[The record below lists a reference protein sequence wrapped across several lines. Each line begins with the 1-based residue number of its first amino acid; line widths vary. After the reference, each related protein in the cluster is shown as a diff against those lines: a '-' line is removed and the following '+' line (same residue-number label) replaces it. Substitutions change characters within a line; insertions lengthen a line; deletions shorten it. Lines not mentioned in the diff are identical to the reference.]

1 MKTKHYFLTLA
12 FALLSMIGAKAAMP
26 ATGQTGYFYNAATG
40 KFMSHGVTTVSNSG
54 AKVDLYGVPVEI
66 KNEGSS
72 VSEFSD
78 ATYNYLRLQWCDYYG
93 RYLKIGST
101 GLTCD
106 GTSYHK
112 WAVTEVADGQ
122 FVLRCIYTTSQVG
135 GAVQGH
141 YVAIDENDALV
152 LVEGKDNAAVW
163 QFVDAARQQ
172 EIVAEA
178 AAKRLTDVASKAGL
192 TATDVNSLETSL
204 SSMASMDKTSAITN
218 PTMYE
223 NTSGWTVDN
232 IQGTAISNGSYQI
245 QNAAGGQSMTTQ
257 TVTGLASG
265 IYKVQ
270 VQSFYR
276 ASSLARCTTFGD
288 AGYVFSNA
296 YFRANDNEVLI
307 RDWYA
312 ISFENHTKPNSRGH
326 IKDEFNE
333 GEKYTNTVYTYVG
346 DDGTL
351 KLTIAV
357 PSFSAGD
364 YPNWICYNNVRLT
377 YYYNAEDLSSYQA
390 QLAALVNAAN
400 ALVIPA
406 RQREL
411 LDAVVA
417 ANNKEYT
424 TSADY
429 QAAIDAV
436 NAAIE
441 AAKPFVEPYAD
452 YLAMKQNIADRFIA
466 KTDVYTDPTGNAAAI
481 YDAALAAANAKVEAA
496 EAVEAVANA
505 TTDLWAAA
513 LAFLKSVTINEG
525 KGFDLTWMIQNADF
539 SDSNYKKYWTE
550 QLASS
555 TTYGV
560 TSGLMRYYNSSFD
573 LSQTLPYILP
583 AGAYRMKM
591 DGFERTNDPMDTAYS
606 DYVAGNSVV
615 TGTLYLNASEQL
627 IMNLFDVQ
635 TVTDNSLGGVQ
646 PAGAAFYTPNGSGSS
661 SQYLA
666 AGLFPNTL
674 IGVLADDG
682 AVTIGYRCANTKAWT
697 CFDNFQLEYIGEVPQ
712 ATISVTAGEL
722 TPLCAPF
729 TLTVADEAVSE
740 LYAVGAVVD
749 GEALLYPVA
758 EVKPGTPCV
767 ARLNADTY
775 RAPVESTSARTYL
788 LPWEGGTL
796 VPTAEGY
803 TWQWVDLTDA
813 STPASELT
821 LTVMD
826 WQDMQFEVNI
836 ENLAA
841 RKFLSNVT
849 YTQDDASVVARYN
862 VAPPTRRDLPNAV
875 MIPLPENDGRRFLIL
890 VCANS
895 ESGVSRTIALQPGS
909 TVAYVYNLLPQ
920 QAYNYSVMY
929 DDGEML
935 TQGAFRTT
943 GHLRMIHAPSAYNIR
958 DLGGWAT
965 HDGQRT
971 AYGHL
976 YRGSTLNGYVNA
988 SPDDLFQLQTTMGV
1002 GAELD
1007 LRYQESYDKDMGC
1020 GTSAFG
1026 FTEGD
1031 DYYFAA
1037 ANDYLASDLNNA
1049 ATKQR
1054 LKAEFEF
1061 ILKHFRQG
1069 KAVYYHCAWG
1079 ADRTGFFTLLLEGI
1093 LGVELD
1099 QIYKDY
1105 ELTSFSAAPGA
1116 TNRLKTSFQDRID
1129 VILALSGETLR
1140 DKFENYFLNEMGV
1153 SQADIDYFR
1162 QVMLDSQE
1170 TVGISQPSTI
1180 HHSPFTIFDLQG
1192 RRLTSPTRPG
1202 LYIVNGKKIAF

>member
-1 MKTKHYFLTLA
+1 
-12 FALLSMIGAKAAMP
+12 
-26 ATGQTGYFYNAATG
+26 
-40 KFMSHGVTTVSNSG
+40 
-54 AKVDLYGVPVEI
+54 
-66 KNEGSS
+66 
-72 VSEFSD
+72 
-78 ATYNYLRLQWCDYYG
+78 
-93 RYLKIGST
+93 
-101 GLTCD
+101 
-106 GTSYHK
+106 
-112 WAVTEVADGQ
+112 
-122 FVLRCIYTTSQVG
+122 
-135 GAVQGH
+135 
-141 YVAIDENDALV
+141 VAIDENDALV
-152 LVEGKDNAAVW
+152 PVEGKDHAAVW

-178 AAKRLTDVASKAGL
+178 AAERLTDVASKAGL
-192 TATDVNSLETSL
+192 MATDANSLETSL

-390 QLAALVNAAN
+390 QLAALVNAAI

-466 KTDVYTDPTGNAAAI
+466 KTEVYADPTGNAAAI

-496 EAVEAVANA
+496 ENVEAVANA

-615 TGTLYLNASEQL
+615 TGTLYLNNNEQL

-635 TVTDNSLGGVQ
+635 TIMDNSLGGVQ
-646 PAGAAFYTPNGSGSS
+646 PSGASFYTPNGSSS
-661 SQYLA
+661 SAKYLA

-674 IGVLADDG
+674 IGVLAED
-682 AVTIGYRCANTKAWT
+682 ALITIGYRCANTKAWT

-712 ATISVTAGEL
+712 ATITVTADEL
-722 TPLCAPF
+722 TPLCVPF
-729 TLTVADEAVSE
+729 TLDAEVECVSE
-740 LYAVGAVVD
+740 LYAVGTVVD
-749 GEALLYPVA
+749 GEALLYPVSK
-758 EVKPGTPCV
+758 VQPGVPCV
-767 ARLNADTY
+767 ARLATDSYT
-775 RAPVESTSARTYL
+775 AAIESTSSKTYV
-788 LPWEGGTL
+788 LPWDGGTL

-803 TWQWVDLTDA
+803 TWEYVDLKDA

-821 LTVMD
+821 FTVMD
-826 WQDMQFEVNI
+826 WEDMKFDVSI

-841 RKFLSNVT
+841 RKYLSNVT
-849 YTQDDASVVARYN
+849 YTADDESVVAQYN
-862 VAPPTRRDLPNAV
+862 VAPPTRRDIPNAV
-875 MIPLPENDGRRFLIL
+875 MIPLPERESSLMLTYANNDAYEEHTMTLK
-890 VCANS
+890 A
-895 ESGVSRTIALQPGS
+895 GS
-909 TVAYVYNLLPQ
+909 AEAYIYNLLPQ
-920 QAYNYSVMY
+920 QTYVYTVTDNGTTVTK
-929 DDGEML
+929 GEF
-935 TQGAFRTT
+935 TTT
-943 GHLRMIHAPSAYNIR
+943 GNLRMVYAPSAYNIR
-958 DLGGWAT
+958 DLGGWLT
-965 HDGQRT
+965 QDGART

-976 YRGSTLNGYVNA
+976 FRGSTLNGYANA
-988 SPDDLFQLQTTMGV
+988 TAEDLQRLRDMGV

-1129 VILALSGETLR
+1129 VIQAYSGATLR
-1140 DKFENYFLNEMGV
+1140 DKFEKYFRNSLGV
-1153 SQADIDYFR
+1153 SQEDIDYFR
-1162 QVMLDSQE
+1162 EVMINSDE

-1180 HHSPFTIFDLQG
+1180 QHSPSTIYDLQG

>member
-26 ATGQTGYFYNAATG
+26 ATGETGYFYNAATG
-40 KFMSHGVTTVSNSG
+40 KFMSHGVTPVSNSG
-54 AKVDLYGVPVEI
+54 AKVDLYGVPIEI

-72 VSEFSD
+72 VGEFSD

-93 RYLKIGST
+93 RYLKVGST

-112 WAVTEVADGQ
+112 WAVRETAEGQ
-122 FVLRCIYTTSQVG
+122 FVLRCIYQPSQVG

-141 YVAIDENDALV
+141 YVAIDDNDCLV
-152 LVEGKDNAAVW
+152 LVEGLENAAVW
-163 QFVDAARQQ
+163 QFVDAAQQQ
-172 EIVAEA
+172 EIVAA
-178 AAKRLTDVASKAGL
+178 AANARLAAMASKAGL
-192 TATDVNSLETSL
+192 MATDVSSLETSL
-204 SSMASMDKTSAITN
+204 ASMASMDKTSAITN
-218 PTMYE
+218 PTMFE

-257 TVTGLASG
+257 IVTGLASG

-390 QLAALVNAAN
+390 QLAALVNAAI

-466 KTDVYTDPTGNAAAI
+466 KTEVYADPTGNAAAI

-496 EAVEAVANA
+496 ENVEAVTNA

-615 TGTLYLNASEQL
+615 TGTLYLNNNEQL

-635 TVTDNSLGGVQ
+635 TIMDNSLGGVQ
-646 PAGAAFYTPNGSGSS
+646 PSGASFYTPNGSSS
-661 SQYLA
+661 SAKYLA

-674 IGVLADDG
+674 IGVLAED
-682 AVTIGYRCANTKAWT
+682 ALITIGYRCANTKAWT

-712 ATISVTAGEL
+712 ATITVTADEL
-722 TPLCAPF
+722 TPLCVPF
-729 TLTVADEAVSE
+729 TLDAEVECVSE
-740 LYAVGAVVD
+740 LYAVGTVVD
-749 GEALLYPVA
+749 GEALLYPVSK
-758 EVKPGTPCV
+758 VQPGVPCV
-767 ARLNADTY
+767 ARLATDSYT
-775 RAPVESTSARTYL
+775 AAIESTSSKTYV
-788 LPWEGGTL
+788 LPWDGGIL

-803 TWQWVDLTDA
+803 TWEYVDLKDA

-821 LTVMD
+821 FTVMD
-826 WQDMQFEVNI
+826 WEDMKFDVSI

-841 RKFLSNVT
+841 RKYLSNVT
-849 YTQDDASVVARYN
+849 YTADDESVVAQYN
-862 VAPPTRRDLPNAV
+862 VAPPTRRDIPNAV
-875 MIPLPENDGRRFLIL
+875 MIPLPERESSLMLTYANNDAYEEHTMTLK
-890 VCANS
+890 A
-895 ESGVSRTIALQPGS
+895 GS
-909 TVAYVYNLLPQ
+909 AEAYIYNLLPQ
-920 QAYNYSVMY
+920 QTYVYTVTDNGTTVTK
-929 DDGEML
+929 GEF
-935 TQGAFRTT
+935 TTT
-943 GHLRMIHAPSAYNIR
+943 GNLRMVYAPSAYNIR
-958 DLGGWAT
+958 DLGGWLT
-965 HDGQRT
+965 QDGHRT
-971 AYGHL
+971 NYGHL
-976 YRGSTLNGYVNA
+976 FRGSTLNGYANA
-988 SPDDLFQLQTTMGV
+988 TAEDLQRLRDMGV
-1002 GAELD
+1002 GAEID
-1007 LRYQESYDKDMGC
+1007 LRYKESYDKDMGC

-1026 FTEGD
+1026 FTEGE

-1037 ANDYLASDLNNA
+1037 ANDYLASDLSTP

-1054 LKAEFEF
+1054 LKVEFEF
-1061 ILKHFRQG
+1061 ILKQFRLG
-1069 KAVYYHCAWG
+1069 KGVYYHCAWG

-1180 HHSPFTIFDLQG
+1180 HHSPSTIYDLQG

>member
-1 MKTKHYFLTLA
+1 MKLMKMKDYILMLA
-12 FALLSMIGAKAAMP
+12 LGWLSVLGAQATIP

-40 KFMSHGVTTVSNSG
+40 KFMSHGVTPVSNSG
-54 AKVDLYGVPVEI
+54 AKVDLYGVPIEI

-72 VSEFSD
+72 VGEFSD

-93 RYLKIGST
+93 RYLKVGST

-112 WAVTEVADGQ
+112 WAVRETADGQ
-122 FVLRCIYTTSQVG
+122 FVLRCIYTPSQVG

-141 YVAIDENDALV
+141 YVAIDENDCLV
-152 LVEGKDNAAVW
+152 LVDGLDNAAVW
-163 QFVDAARQQ
+163 QFVDAAEQQ
-172 EIVAEA
+172 TIVAA
-178 AAKRLTDVASKAGL
+178 AAKARLTDIASKAGL
-192 TATDVNSLETSL
+192 TATDVSTLEASLA
-204 SSMASMDKTSAITN
+204 SMASMDKTSAITN

-288 AGYVFSNA
+288 DGYVFSNA
-296 YFRANDNEVLI
+296 YFKANDNEVLI

-377 YYYNAEDLSSYQA
+377 YYYNAEDLSSYQS
-390 QLAALVNAAN
+390 QLAALVNAAD
-400 ALVIPA
+400 ALVLPEH
-406 RQREL
+406 QRAL

-417 ANNKEYT
+417 ENNKEYT
-424 TSADY
+424 TSTDY

-441 AAKPFVEPYAD
+441 AAKPFVQPYAD
-452 YLAMKQNIADRFIA
+452 YLAMRKNVDERFIQL
-466 KTDVYTDPTGNAAAI
+466 TDVYTDPTGDAAAAFNAAQTEV
-481 YDAALAAANAKVEAA
+481 DAQVEAA
-496 EAVEAVANA
+496 ESVEAIEKGAD
-505 TTDLWAAA
+505 DLWAAA
-513 LAFLKSVTINEG
+513 LTFLKSVTINEG
-525 KGFDLTWMIQNADF
+525 KGFDLTWMIQDGDF

-573 LSQTLPYILP
+573 LSQTLPYVLP

-591 DGFERTNDPMDTAYS
+591 DGFERTNDPMNTAYA

-615 TGTLYLNASEQL
+615 TGTLYLNNNEQL

-635 TVTDNSLGGVQ
+635 TITDSSLGGVQ
-646 PAGAAFYTPNGSGSS
+646 PSGASFYTPNGSGASAK
-661 SQYLA
+661 YLA

-682 AVTIGYRCANTKAWT
+682 SVTIGYRCANTKAWT

-712 ATISVTAGEL
+712 ATIAVTAGEL
-722 TPLCAPF
+722 TPLCVPF
-729 TLTVADEAVSE
+729 TLDAELECIPE

-749 GEALLYPVA
+749 GEALLYPVSKV
-758 EVKPGTPCV
+758 EPGVPCV
-767 ARLNADTY
+767 ARMATDSYTADI
-775 RAPVESTSARTYL
+775 ESTSSKTYV

-796 VPTAEGY
+796 VPAAEGY
-803 TWQWVDLTDA
+803 TWEYVDLKDA
-813 STPASELT
+813 STAASALT
-821 LTVMD
+821 FTVMD
-826 WQDMQFEVNI
+826 WQDMKFDVNI

-849 YTQDDASVVARYN
+849 YTQSDESVVAQYN
-862 VAPPTRRDLPNAV
+862 VAPPTRRDIPNAV
-875 MIPLPENDGRRFLIL
+875 MIPLPEREGGLTL
-890 VCANS
+890 TYAGS
-895 ESGVSRTIALQPGS
+895 EDNEEQTIAIEAGA
-909 TVAYVYNLLPQ
+909 TEVYIYNLLPQ
-920 QAYNYSVMY
+920 QTYVYSVA
-929 DDGEML
+929 DNGTTV
-935 TQGAFRTT
+935 TQGEFTTT
-943 GHLRMIHAPSAYNIR
+943 GHLRMVYAPSAYNIR
-958 DLGGWAT
+958 DLGGWLT
-965 HDGQRT
+965 QDGART

-976 YRGSTLNGYVNA
+976 FRGSTLNGYANTTA
-988 SPDDLFQLQTTMGV
+988 EDLQRLRDMGV

-1162 QVMLDSQE
+1162 QVMLDCQE

-1180 HHSPFTIFDLQG
+1180 HHSPSTIYDLQG
-1192 RRLTSPTRPG
+1192 RRLTAPTRPG

>member
-12 FALLSMIGAKAAMP
+12 FALLSMTGAQAAMP

-54 AKVDLYGVPVEI
+54 AKVDLYGVPIEI

-333 GEKYTNTVYTYVG
+333 GEKYTNAVYTYVG

-411 LDAVVA
+411 LDAVIA

-466 KTDVYTDPTGNAAAI
+466 KTEVYADPTGNAAAI

-496 EAVEAVANA
+496 ENVEAVANA

-635 TVTDNSLGGVQ
+635 TVMDNSLGGVQ
-646 PAGAAFYTPNGSGSS
+646 PSGASFYIPNGSGSS
-661 SQYLA
+661 AQYLN

-682 AVTIGYRCANTKAWT
+682 PVTIGYRCANTKAWT
-697 CFDNFQLEYIGEVPQ
+697 CFDNFQLEYIGEVPK
-712 ATISVTAGEL
+712 ATIAVVAGEL
-722 TPLCAPF
+722 TPVCAPF
-729 TLTVADEAVSE
+729 TLTTASEEVTE
-740 LYAVGAVVD
+740 LYAVGGVAD
-749 GEALLYPVA
+749 GQALIYPVSQ
-758 EVKPGTPCV
+758 VQPGTPCV
-767 ARLNADTY
+767 ARLVVDTY
-775 RAPVESTSARTYL
+775 TSEIESTSSKAFV
-788 LPWEGGTL
+788 LPWDGGTL
-796 VPTAEGY
+796 IPTAEDY
-803 TWQWVDLTDA
+803 TWKYVDLKNTA
-813 STPASELT
+813 TAASELT
-821 LTVMD
+821 FTIMD
-826 WQDMQFEVNI
+826 WQTMAFDVNI

-849 YTQDDASVVARYN
+849 YTKDDESVVAQYN

-875 MIPLPENDGRRFLIL
+875 MIPLPKR
-890 VCANS
+890 
-895 ESGVSRTIALQPGS
+895 ESGLLLSYVNCEGNEEH
-909 TVAYVYNLLPQ
+909 TVTLEAGAQEAYIYNLLPHQ
-920 QAYNYSVMY
+920 TYAYTVTDNGTTVTK
-929 DDGEML
+929 GEF
-935 TQGAFRTT
+935 ATT
-943 GHLRMIHAPSAYNIR
+943 GNLRMVYAPSAYNIR
-958 DLGGWAT
+958 DLGGWLT
-965 HDGQRT
+965 QDGART

-976 YRGSTLNGYVNA
+976 FRGSTLNGYANTTA
-988 SPDDLFQLQTTMGV
+988 EDLQRLRDLGI

-1162 QVMLDSQE
+1162 QVMLDNDE

-1180 HHSPFTIFDLQG
+1180 HHSPSTIYDLQG

>member
-1 MKTKHYFLTLA
+1 MKARHYLLGLA
-12 FALLSMIGAKAAMP
+12 LGWLSVLGAQATIP
-26 ATGQTGYFYNAATG
+26 ATGETGYFYNAATG
-40 KFMSHGVTTVSNSG
+40 KFMSHGVTPVSNSG
-54 AKVDLYGVPVEI
+54 AKVDLYGVPIEI

-72 VSEFSD
+72 VGEFSD

-93 RYLKIGST
+93 RYLKVGST

-112 WAVTEVADGQ
+112 WAVRETAEGQ
-122 FVLRCIYTTSQVG
+122 FVLRCIYQPSQVG

-141 YVAIDENDALV
+141 YVAIDDNDCLV
-152 LVEGKDNAAVW
+152 LVEGLENAAVW
-163 QFVDAARQQ
+163 QFVDAAQQQ
-172 EIVAEA
+172 EIVAA
-178 AAKRLTDVASKAGL
+178 AANARLAAMASKAGL
-192 TATDVNSLETSL
+192 MATDVSSLETSL
-204 SSMASMDKTSAITN
+204 ASMASMDKTSAITN
-218 PTMYE
+218 PTMFE

-400 ALVIPA
+400 ALVIPEH
-406 RQREL
+406 QREL

-417 ANNKEYT
+417 ENNKEYT

-429 QAAIDAV
+429 QAAIDAI

-441 AAKPFVEPYAD
+441 AAKPFVQPYAD
-452 YLAMKQNIADRFIA
+452 YLAMRQNVDERFIS
-466 KTDVYTDPTGNAAAI
+466 KTDVYTDPTG
-481 YDAALAAANAKVEAA
+481 DAAANYAAALTTANAQVEAA
-496 EAVEAVANA
+496 ETVEAVTNA
-505 TTDLWAAA
+505 TSSLWDAA
-513 LAFLKSVTINEG
+513 LTFLKSVTINEG
-525 KGFDLTWMIQNADF
+525 MGFDLTWMIQDGDF
-539 SDSNYKKYWTE
+539 SDSNYTQYWNE
-550 QLASS
+550 GLAGS

-560 TSGLMRYYNSSFD
+560 TSGLMRYYNTSFD
-573 LSQTLPYILP
+573 LWQTLPYTLP
-583 AGAYRMKM
+583 AGAYRLKM
-591 DGFERTNDPMDTAYS
+591 DGFERSNDPMDTAYS
-606 DYVAGNSVV
+606 DYLTSTSVA
-615 TGTLYLNASEQL
+615 TGSLYFNNNWKV

-635 TVTDNSLGGVQ
+635 TVMDNSLGGVQ
-646 PAGAAFYTPNGSGSS
+646 PTGASFYSPNNSS
-661 SQYLA
+661 SAAQYLN

-674 IGVLADDG
+674 NSVLVEDG
-682 AVTIGYRCANTKAWT
+682 PVTIGYRCGNRKSWT
-697 CFDNFQLEYIGEVPQ
+697 CFDNFQLEYTGTVPL
-712 ATISVTAGEL
+712 ATITFNVRDL
-722 TPLCAPF
+722 TPVCAPF
-729 TLTVADEAVSE
+729 TLDSHKNIQGSSIFV
-740 LYAVGAVVD
+740 VGSVVD
-749 GEALLYPVA
+749 GEALMYPVSKV
-758 EVKPGTPCV
+758 EPGMPCV
-767 ARLNADTY
+767 VYSRKDSCTHA
-775 RAPVESTSARTYL
+775 VETTSSNTWV
-788 LPWEGGTL
+788 LPWDGGML
-796 VPTAEGY
+796 VPTAEDY
-803 TWQWVDLTDA
+803 TWEYVDLKGV
-813 STPASELT
+813 STPASALT
-821 LTVMD
+821 FTVTD
-826 WQDMQFEVNI
+826 YPDMKFNVNI
-836 ENLAA
+836 ENLAV
-841 RKFLSNVT
+841 RKFLNNVT
-849 YTQDDASVVARYN
+849 YTADDESVVAQYN
-862 VAPPTRRDLPNAV
+862 VAPPTRRDIPNAV
-875 MIPLPENDGRRFLIL
+875 MIPVPEAQLPLRTFTYVNTEDNEEHTIVIEKG
-890 VCANS
+890 AS
-895 ESGVSRTIALQPGS
+895 EVYL
-909 TVAYVYNLLPQ
+909 YNLLPHQ
-920 QAYNYSVMY
+920 TFTYALYSENGLLLT
-929 DDGEML
+929 DGE
-935 TQGAFRTT
+935 FTT
-943 GHLRMIHAPSAYNIR
+943 SGNLRMVYAPSAYNIR
-958 DLGGWAT
+958 DLGGWLT
-965 HDGQRT
+965 QDGART

-976 YRGSTLNGYVNA
+976 FRGSTLNGYANTTA
-988 SPDDLFQLQTTMGV
+988 EDLQRLRDMGI

-1069 KAVYYHCAWG
+1069 NAVYYHCAWG

-1180 HHSPFTIFDLQG
+1180 HHSPSTIYDLQG